1 MRCELKNVH
10 CFPKNMSSD
19 LQINAFLFAAVLGE
33 LAMVAFALLM
43 VFEIYS
49 INWWAILLNAWQLVF
64 VGGFLS
70 YLFNDIL
77 SRSEEIRN
85 FVTASTV
92 SSLLLVI
99 GHSIVQISL
108 GRSDSEEISAHSHS
122 KLFQPYSNLS
132 STRIT
137 VFVLISFLALNAI
150 FFRKVARK

>member
-1 MRCELKNVH
+1 
-10 CFPKNMSSD
+10 MSSD
-19 LQINAFLFAAVLGE
+19 LQINALLFAAILGE
-33 LAMVAFALLM
+33 LTLLVFAGLM

-49 INWWAILLNAWQLVF
+49 INWWAILLNAWQFVY

-85 FVTASTV
+85 FVTASVV
-92 SSLLLVI
+92 SSLLLLT

-108 GRSDSEEISAHSHS
+108 GRSDSEEVSAHSHS

-137 VFVLISFLALNAI
+137 VFVLISFLGLNAI
-150 FFRKVARK
+150 FFRKLARK